1 LLKNNTFF
9 ALEMKYLRHQQ
20 KQEDNKAA
28 YFLPGP
34 FFEFELQQGSNG
46 VLNSKRRNY

>member
-1 LLKNNTFF
+1 
-9 ALEMKYLRHQQ
+9 MKYLRHQQ
-20 KQEDNKAA
+20 KQEEENKAA

-46 VLNSKRRNY
+46 TCVLNSKRRNY